1 MTKHIEFTE
10 TSHIRR
16 VTVDPFGNI
25 LEVTNM
31 FNMFGEDTEDP
42 GIATACVVQ
51 TSNGQWHSLPTDDV
65 PIYTV
70 H

>member
-1 MTKHIEFTE
+1 MTKTVHFE
-10 TSHIRR
+10 SSRIRR
-16 VTVDPFGNI
+16 VTVDCFGNI

-31 FNMFGEDTEDP
+31 FNMFGDDTEDP
-42 GIATACVVQ
+42 GLATACVVH
-51 TSNGQWHSLPTDDV
+51 TKDGRWHSLPTDEC